1 MENAASEKGVKK
13 MGTREERLNHRQLDD
28 LKAVLGSIHGKR
40 LLWRIMSE
48 CAPFTSPL
56 HSSGSQLYYNV
67 GRQDIGRFI
76 MDAVLSADPNKFLE
90 MQIEAKDYEN
100 V

>member
-1 MENAASEKGVKK
+1 MDNAASEKQVKK
-13 MGTREERLNHRQLDD
+13 MVSRDERLAHRQQDD
-28 LKAVLGSIHGKR
+28 LKVVLGSIHGKR
-40 LLWRIMSE
+40 LLWRIMTE
-48 CAPFTSPL
+48 CAPFQSPL
-56 HSSGSQLYYNV
+56 HASGSQLYYNV

-76 MDAVLSADPNKFLE
+76 MDAVLSADPKKFLE